1 MRVKKGV
8 RAHRRHKKITKKT
21 KGHLKSRSRKF
32 KRAKEAYLKAGQYS
46 YRDRRNKKRNF
57 RRLWITQI
65 NGALKKYD
73 LSYSRFVN
81 GLTSAKIELDRK
93 MLAKLTT
100 SNPATFEKIVHI
112 VQKTL
117 DIAG

>member
-1 MRVKKGV
+1 MRVKKGA
-8 RAHRRHKKITKKT
+8 RAHKRHKKIIKKT
-21 KGHLKSRSRKF
+21 KGYMKSRSRRF
-32 KRAKEAYLKAGQYS
+32 KRAKEAYLKAGQHA
-46 YRDRRNKKRNF
+46 YRDRRRKKREF

-81 GLTSAKIELDRK
+81 GLTLAKIEVDRK

-112 VQKTL
+112 VQKALEIT
-117 DIAG
+117 